1 MLVKQ
6 VAVILAV
13 VAVVAVILAVVAIEV
28 VVHTVLEK
36 AIQVTISL
44 FGCYPLYLHGINS
57 LWSYYWSY
65 NGKKIPSMSG
75 MSGMSGISGML
86 KMSGETDRH

>member
-1 MLVKQ
+1 MVVKSITLH
-6 VAVILAV
+6 VAYYKDSM
-13 VAVVAVILAVVAIEV
+13 E
-28 VVHTVLEK
+28 HTVLEK

-65 NGKKIPSMSG
+65 NGKKNPSMSG
-75 MSGMSGISGML
+75 MSGML
-86 KMSGETDRH
+86 KMSGETDRHQ